1 MSEPLNTRRSRSL
14 SIEAPQVDQRI
25 TIWDDISPLSPEMLK
40 HAGIEVKEG
49 EAKIKLARPDE
60 EIQKKL
66 DTAVEHYESSS
77 RIITEAKDNEAR
89 INKTLEEVES
99 KIGELGISNP
109 QKALELKNWKS
120 RLQEAQYVSKKIQ
133 IDDFYDNKVLVR
145 SVYWKILNRT
155 GYVASDNLAIRIR
168 EEESKEVTYR
178 ETKKREYEQEGS
190 L

>member
-40 HAGIEVKEG
+40 HAGIEVKED

-120 RLQEAQYVSKKIQ
+120 RLREARYVSKKIQ

>member
-1 MSEPLNTRRSRSL
+1 MSEPLNRRSRSL

-25 TIWDDISPLSPEMLK
+25 MIWDDISPLSPEMLK

-60 EIQKKL
+60 EIQRKL
-66 DTAVEHYESSS
+66 DTAVEHYESAS
-77 RIITEAKDNEAR
+77 RIITEARDNEKR
-89 INKTLEEVES
+89 IGKTLEELEARIVRLET
-99 KIGELGISNP
+99 SNP

-120 RLQEAQYVSKKIQ
+120 RLEEAKYVSGKIQ
-133 IDDFYDNKVLVR
+133 VDDFYDNKVLVR
-145 SVYWKILNRT
+145 SVYWKVLNRT
-155 GYVASDNLAIRIR
+155 GYAASENLAIRVR
-168 EEESKEVTYR
+168 EEESREVTYR